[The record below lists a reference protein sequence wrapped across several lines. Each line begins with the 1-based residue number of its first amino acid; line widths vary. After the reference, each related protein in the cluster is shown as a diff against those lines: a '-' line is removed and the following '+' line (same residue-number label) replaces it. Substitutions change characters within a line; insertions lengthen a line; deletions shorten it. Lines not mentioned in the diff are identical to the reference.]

1 MYPSKNVFVFLMSIL
16 QTTGLIV
23 IAIMAMV
30 SAFAQPR
37 CAMRHGYSRHLLSHT
52 EANPFFIGS
61 STLTQMFPIAINNT
75 LATAGHIP
83 VYTAS
88 TILMQLPPDVSASL
102 PKAIAQQ
109 YNVNHSWVATVAPVY
124 SGMLDSLRNGI
135 W

>member
-1 MYPSKNVFVFLMSIL
+1 
-16 QTTGLIV
+16 
-23 IAIMAMV
+23 
-30 SAFAQPR
+30 
-37 CAMRHGYSRHLLSHT
+37 
-52 EANPFFIGS
+52 
-61 STLTQMFPIAINNT
+61 MFPIAINNT